1 MIIFF
6 QFIAIWF
13 KSNVYVWME
22 IYDEMIVQDMKY
34 NMDIVIY
41 RKENIILRYIRYVLN
56 LRFAITRYPNFT
68 VLLKSY
74 IWRLWSDVRVD
85 RNFYD

>member
-1 MIIFF
+1 
-6 QFIAIWF
+6 
-13 KSNVYVWME
+13 ME

-74 IWRLWSDVRVD
+74 I
-85 RNFYD
+85 